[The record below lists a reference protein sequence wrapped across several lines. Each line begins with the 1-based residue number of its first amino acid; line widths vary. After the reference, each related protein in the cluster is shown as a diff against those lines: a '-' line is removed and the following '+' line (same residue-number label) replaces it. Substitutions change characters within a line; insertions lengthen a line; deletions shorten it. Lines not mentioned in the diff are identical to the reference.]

1 MLNELLNRIKKDD
14 SWRLNNVIL
23 HFTQKRLNRK
33 NIIEIDLYYIL
44 ISSDEDIKKLILFF
58 LDYITIQKD
67 ENFYIDLEKGLLK
80 WMNNKNKK
88 NLEFD

>member
-1 MLNELLNRIKKDD
+1 MLNELLNRIKKND
-14 SWRLNNVIL
+14 SWRLNNVVL
-23 HFTQKRLNRK
+23 HFTLKRLNK
-33 NIIEIDLYYIL
+33 ENIIEIDLYYIL

-80 WMNNKNKK
+80 
-88 NLEFD
+88 

>member
-14 SWRLNNVIL
+14 SWRLNNAVL

-80 WMNNKNKK
+80 
-88 NLEFD
+88 

>member
-80 WMNNKNKK
+80 
-88 NLEFD
+88 

>member
-1 MLNELLNRIKKDD
+1 MLNELLNRIKKND
-14 SWRLNNVIL
+14 SWRLNNVVL

>member
-1 MLNELLNRIKKDD
+1 MLNELLNRIKKND
-14 SWRLNNVIL
+14 SWRLNNVVL

-80 WMNNKNKK
+80 
-88 NLEFD
+88 

>member
-1 MLNELLNRIKKDD
+1 MLNELLNRIKKND

-80 WMNNKNKK
+80 
-88 NLEFD
+88 

>member
-1 MLNELLNRIKKDD
+1 MLNELLNRIKKND
-14 SWRLNNVIL
+14 SWRLNNVVL
-23 HFTQKRLNRK
+23 HFTQKRLNK
-33 NIIEIDLYYIL
+33 ENIIEIDLYYIL

-80 WMNNKNKK
+80 
-88 NLEFD
+88 

>member
-14 SWRLNNVIL
+14 SWRLNNVVL
-23 HFTQKRLNRK
+23 HFTQKRLDRK
-33 NIIEIDLYYIL
+33 NIVEIDLYYIL

-80 WMNNKNKK
+80 
-88 NLEFD
+88 

>member
-44 ISSDEDIKKLILFF
+44 ISNNKDIKKLILFF

>member
-67 ENFYIDLEKGLLK
+67 ENFYIDLEKGLL
-80 WMNNKNKK
+80 
-88 NLEFD
+88 